1 MVDFLNPIVYNFSIV
16 FINSK
21 MATNYVIC
29 SASDVIPVSQRGGS
43 TGLKYPWLDTNI
55 PVGKG
60 FFIERSLEDYEKDKG
75 RPSIPTTTLAK
86 YGIKYRTYKAK
97 RGLTYGYMC
106 ERVK

>member
-1 MVDFLNPIVYNFSIV
+1 MLDFLPPIVYYIDIINHP
-16 FINSK
+16 FI

-29 SASDVIPVSQRGGS
+29 SASDVIPTSQRGGS
-43 TGLKYPWLDTNI
+43 TGLKYPWLDKNI

-60 FFIERSLEDYEKDKG
+60 FFIERTYEEYEKDKG
-75 RPSIPTTTLAK
+75 RPTVPTKTLARYNIAYK
-86 YGIKYRTYKAK
+86 TYKAK